1 MLKRNNMR
9 SGDDDLIHRDLE
21 QGTQRIEVI
30 YTGQA
35 LPPLPFVDGLWLLES
50 EILLEISNRQTT
62 VFSKSADICSGS
74 PRSITGNRITDIWIA
89 SIQ

>member
-1 MLKRNNMR
+1 MR

-62 VFSKSADICSGS
+62 VFSKSVATG
-74 PRSITGNRITDIWIA
+74 SITGNRITDIWIA